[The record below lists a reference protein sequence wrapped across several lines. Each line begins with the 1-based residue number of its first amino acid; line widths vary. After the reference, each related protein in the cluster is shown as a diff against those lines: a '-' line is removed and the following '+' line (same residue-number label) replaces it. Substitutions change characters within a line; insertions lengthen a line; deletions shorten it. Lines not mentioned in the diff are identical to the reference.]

1 MHTKIFHILIQ
12 QIAPRHILCDIK
24 EKLSFCFQFGVDP
37 NSKKSKNKTFGLI
50 LGLFVPSMHHANYV
64 FSVSW
69 TVTRQITS
77 LLLQCNNLVFAGSVI
92 FRFLFMENAFSIYY
106 GNWLYYVLAKYAT
119 VIESILIEFIEK
131 YRESSSFQ
139 VTAILIHK
147 KKLRGN
153 GRMSR

>member
-1 MHTKIFHILIQ
+1 
-12 QIAPRHILCDIK
+12 
-24 EKLSFCFQFGVDP
+24 
-37 NSKKSKNKTFGLI
+37 
-50 LGLFVPSMHHANYV
+50 
-64 FSVSW
+64 
-69 TVTRQITS
+69 
-77 LLLQCNNLVFAGSVI
+77 
-92 FRFLFMENAFSIYY
+92 MESAFSIYY